1 MLVVCGFNEL
11 ELFDIA
17 AKRAIALCPN
27 LRRLA
32 FAIVFITFFSS
43 MLITNDVALI
53 TFVPLSLV
61 LLSSFEIKTIIYIVV
76 MQTVAANIGS
86 SLTPVGNPQNL
97 YIFSF
102 YRLAPASFFA
112 VTVPFVLFG
121 GLLIFLSLLFLPKL
135 EVDTSQCK
143 STSKLNIKKLSL
155 YILWFILSVAAVF
168 NWTSYIAVFA
178 VISATALAANP
189 KLFKSVDYSLLIT
202 FSAFF
207 IFVENISSIE
217 SIRLFLNGMLA
228 RNTML
233 ISALTSQF
241 ISNVPAAVLLSGF
254 TQNSTQLLLG
264 VNVGGCGTLI
274 ASLASVISYKLFSQ
288 KHIKYVGLYIIVF
301 SAVNAIFLVV
311 LSTFAYFYPLKL

>member
-1 MLVVCGFNEL
+1 M
-11 ELFDIA
+11 
-17 AKRAIALCPN
+17 
-27 LRRLA
+27 
-32 FAIVFITFFSS
+32 
-43 MLITNDVALI
+43 
-53 TFVPLSLV
+53 
-61 LLSSFEIKTIIYIVV
+61 
-76 MQTVAANIGS
+76 
-86 SLTPVGNPQNL
+86 
-97 YIFSF
+97 
-102 YRLAPASFFA
+102 
-112 VTVPFVLFG
+112 
-121 GLLIFLSLLFLPKL
+121 
-135 EVDTSQCK
+135 
-143 STSKLNIKKLSL
+143 
-155 YILWFILSVAAVF
+155 F